1 MICKTEDFKIKID
14 QEEYLLCYML
24 SLMYNRH
31 TMITEL

>member
-14 QEEYLLCYML
+14 QEEYQLRYML